1 MAKTKSV
8 VKSAAVVELET
19 VRAEMKTLRERAK
32 FLMAAVAIEKTDA
45 KLLRAAAARDRKADN
60 SKIERKTRCFGGCV
74 IVAQRITN
82 SLGFLLCNGG

>member
-32 FLMAAVAIEKTDA
+32 FLMAAVAMEKSDA
-45 KLLRAAAARDRKADN
+45 KLLRAAAARDRKAETIA
-60 SKIERKTRCFGGCV
+60 KLKEKL
-74 IVAQRITN
+74 AA
-82 SLGFLLCNGG
+82 LEAA

>member
-8 VKSAAVVELET
+8 VKSAAFVELET

-45 KLLRAAAARDRKADN
+45 KLLRAAAARDRKAETIA
-60 SKIERKTRCFGGCV
+60 KLKEKL
-74 IVAQRITN
+74 AA
-82 SLGFLLCNGG
+82 LEAA

>member
-8 VKSAAVVELET
+8 VKSKTVVELES

-45 KLLRAAAARDRKADN
+45 KLLRAAAARDRKAETIA
-60 SKIERKTRCFGGCV
+60 KLKEKL
-74 IVAQRITN
+74 AA
-82 SLGFLLCNGG
+82 LEAA